1 MHGNLHEDLYIL
13 ISSMMVLRQKTHSAH
28 WIINKTQSFMEI
40 HKLLNKQ
47 YDQILENFDR
57 IAEYLVIDR
66 KQPPLTLAEASSNSY
81 IKEDFAKHNTI
92 YMLKELANDNYI
104 ISKEMSLIKS
114 DDRVID
120 NILAELQEYHDKQY
134 WFLRS
139 YYE

>member
-1 MHGNLHEDLYIL
+1 MHGILHEDLYML
-13 ISSMMVLRQKTHSAH
+13 IASMMVLRQKTHSTH
-28 WIINKTQSFMEI
+28 WIVNKTESFMEI

-57 IAEYLVIDR
+57 VAEYLVIHR
-66 KQPPLTLAEASSNSY
+66 KQPPLTLTEAIENSFIEEEFNDY
-81 IKEDFAKHNTI
+81 NTI
-92 YMLKELANDNYI
+92 NMLKELANDNYI
-104 ISKEMSLIKS
+104 MSKEMSLIKC